1 LETEKG
7 DPDVPRVVHFEIPA
21 DDPVRAVKFYE
32 AVFGW
37 KIGKWDGPEDYWLAM
52 TGDEGQPGINGAITG
67 RGEPT
72 TVVVNTMDV
81 ASVDDAIARVVA
93 NGGTVLMPK
102 MPVPGVGYLAY
113 FRDTEGNAFG
123 MMQNDPSAH

>member
-1 LETEKG
+1 MA
-7 DPDVPRVVHFEIPA
+7 RVVHFEIPA
-21 DDPVRAVKFYE
+21 DDPARAVKFYE
-32 AVFGW
+32 TVFGW
-37 KIGKWDGPEDYWLAM
+37 KIQKWDGPEDYWLAM
-52 TGDEGQPGINGAITG
+52 TGEEGQPGINGAITG

-81 ASVDDAIARVVA
+81 ASVDDSIAQVIA
-93 NGGTVLMPK
+93 NGGSVLMPK

-113 FRDTEGNAFG
+113 FRDTEGNTFG

>member
-7 DPDVPRVVHFEIPA
+7 DLGMPRVIHFEIPA
-21 DDPVRAVKFYE
+21 DDPARAVKFYE

-37 KIGKWDGPEDYWLAM
+37 KVEKWDGPADYWLAM
-52 TGDEGQPGINGAITG
+52 TGEEGQPGINGAITG

-81 ASVDDAIARVVA
+81 ASVDDSIAQVVA
-93 NGGTVLMPK
+93 NGGSVLMPK

-113 FRDTEGNAFG
+113 GRDTEGNAFG
-123 MMQNDPSAH
+123 MMQNDPDAH

>member
-1 LETEKG
+1 MA
-7 DPDVPRVVHFEIPA
+7 RVVHFEIPA
-21 DDPVRAVKFYE
+21 DDPARAVKFYE
-32 AVFGW
+32 TVFGW
-37 KIGKWDGPEDYWLAM
+37 KIQKWDGPENYWLAM
-52 TGDEGQPGINGAITG
+52 TGEEGQPGINGAITG

-81 ASVDDAIARVVA
+81 ASVDDSIAQVVA
-93 NGGTVLMPK
+93 NGGSVLMPK

-123 MMQNDPSAH
+123 MMQNDPNAH

>member
-1 LETEKG
+1 MA
-7 DPDVPRVVHFEIPA
+7 RVVHFEIPA
-21 DDPVRAVKFYE
+21 DDPARAVKFYE
-32 AVFGW
+32 TVFGW
-37 KIGKWDGPEDYWLAM
+37 KIQKWDGPENYWLAL
-52 TGDEGQPGINGAITG
+52 TGEEGQPGINGAITG

-81 ASVDDAIARVVA
+81 ASVDDSIAQVVA
-93 NGGTVLMPK
+93 NGGSVLMPK

-123 MMQNDPSAH
+123 MMQNDPNAH

>member
-1 LETEKG
+1 MA
-7 DPDVPRVVHFEIPA
+7 RIVHFEIPA
-21 DDPVRAVKFYE
+21 DDPARAVKFYE
-32 AVFGW
+32 TVFGW
-37 KIGKWDGPEDYWLAM
+37 KIQKWDGPENYWLAM
-52 TGDEGQPGINGAITG
+52 TGEEGQPGINGAITG

-81 ASVDDAIARVVA
+81 ASVDDSIAQVVA
-93 NGGTVLMPK
+93 NGGSIVMPK

>member
-1 LETEKG
+1 MS
-7 DPDVPRVVHFEIPA
+7 RVVHFEIPA
-21 DDPVRAVKFYE
+21 DDPARAVKFYE
-32 AVFGW
+32 AAFGW
-37 KIGKWDGPEDYWLAM
+37 KIQKWDGPEDYWLAM
-52 TGDEGQPGINGAITG
+52 TGEEGQPGINGAITG

-81 ASVDDAIARVVA
+81 ASVDDAIARVIA

>member
-1 LETEKG
+1 MA
-7 DPDVPRVVHFEIPA
+7 RVVHFEIPA
-21 DDPVRAVKFYE
+21 DDPARAVKFYE
-32 AVFGW
+32 TVFGW
-37 KIGKWDGPEDYWLAM
+37 KIQKWDGPENYWLAM
-52 TGDEGQPGINGAITG
+52 TGEEGQPGINGAITG

-81 ASVDDAIARVVA
+81 ASVDDSIAQVVA
-93 NGGTVLMPK
+93 NGGSVLMPK

-123 MMQNDPSAH
+123 IMQNDPNAH

>member
-1 LETEKG
+1 MA
-7 DPDVPRVVHFEIPA
+7 RVVHFEIPA
-21 DDPVRAVKFYE
+21 DDPARAVKFYE
-32 AVFGW
+32 TVFGW
-37 KIGKWDGPEDYWLAM
+37 KIQKWDGPENYWLAM
-52 TGDEGQPGINGAITG
+52 TGEEGQPGINGAITG

-72 TVVVNTMDV
+72 TVVVNTLDV
-81 ASVDDAIARVVA
+81 ASVDDSIAQVVA
-93 NGGTVLMPK
+93 NGGSVLMPK

>member
-1 LETEKG
+1 MA
-7 DPDVPRVVHFEIPA
+7 RVVHFEIPA
-21 DDPVRAVKFYE
+21 DDPARAVKFYE
-32 AVFGW
+32 TVFGW
-37 KIGKWDGPEDYWLAM
+37 KIQKWDGPENYWLAM
-52 TGDEGQPGINGAITG
+52 TGEEGQPGINGAITG

-81 ASVDDAIARVVA
+81 ASVDDSIAQVVA
-93 NGGTVLMPK
+93 NGGSVLMPK

>member
-1 LETEKG
+1 M
-7 DPDVPRVVHFEIPA
+7 PRVIHFEIPA
-21 DDPVRAVKFYE
+21 DDPARAVKFYE
-32 AVFGW
+32 TVFGW
-37 KIGKWDGPEDYWLAM
+37 KIQKWDGPENYWLAM
-52 TGDEGQPGINGAITG
+52 TGEEGQPGINGAITG

-81 ASVDDAIARVVA
+81 ASVDDSIAQVVA
-93 NGGTVLMPK
+93 NGGSVLMPK

-123 MMQNDPSAH
+123 MMQNDPNAH

>member
-1 LETEKG
+1 MA
-7 DPDVPRVVHFEIPA
+7 RVVHFEIPA
-21 DDPVRAVKFYE
+21 DDPARAVKFYE
-32 AVFGW
+32 TVFGW
-37 KIGKWDGPEDYWLAM
+37 KIQKWDGPENYWLAM
-52 TGDEGQPGINGAITG
+52 TGEEGQPGINGAITG

-81 ASVDDAIARVVA
+81 ASVDDSIAQVVA
-93 NGGTVLMPK
+93 NGGSVLMPK

-113 FRDTEGNAFG
+113 GRDTEGNAFG

>member
-1 LETEKG
+1 MA
-7 DPDVPRVVHFEIPA
+7 RVVHFEIPA
-21 DDPVRAVKFYE
+21 DDPARAVKFYE
-32 AVFGW
+32 TVFGW
-37 KIGKWDGPEDYWLAM
+37 KIQKWDGPEDYWLAM
-52 TGDEGQPGINGAITG
+52 TGEEGQPGINGAITG

-93 NGGTVLMPK
+93 NGGSVLMPK

-123 MMQNDPSAH
+123 MMQNDPNAH

>member
-1 LETEKG
+1 MA
-7 DPDVPRVVHFEIPA
+7 RVVHFEIPA
-21 DDPVRAVKFYE
+21 DDPARAVKFYE
-32 AVFGW
+32 TVFGW
-37 KIGKWDGPEDYWLAM
+37 KIQKWDGPENYWLAM
-52 TGDEGQPGINGAITG
+52 TGEEGQPGINGAITG

-81 ASVDDAIARVVA
+81 ASVDDSIAQVVA
-93 NGGTVLMPK
+93 NGGSVLMPK

-113 FRDTEGNAFG
+113 FRDTEGNVFG